1 MLAYNKNS
9 NGRYEIVEQE
19 IQWHGEIPEITES
32 FFVAQVDSEV
42 EAVFLI
48 QTIQRWE
55 DRKKLEEEVECNSEW
70 VLLDD

>member
-1 MLAYNKNS
+1 MLAYSKNS
-9 NGRYEIVEQE
+9 NGKFEVVEQE
-19 IQWHGEIPEITES
+19 IVYHGEIPEIIES

>member
-1 MLAYNKNS
+1 MLAYSKNS
-9 NGRYEIVEQE
+9 SGKFEVVEQE
-19 IQWHGEIPEITES
+19 IQWHGEIPEIVQS
-32 FFVAQVDSEV
+32 YFVAQVDSEV